1 MKTRTVLAIALAVSW
16 ATASA
21 RDYMG
26 MEPIIV
32 DAKEIEG
39 VTSESGETI
48 KILLRAEDTMVFTP
62 RGTVHAW
69 TALEP
74 DSKFILIYTPGGW
87 EHYFES
93 VGQLTEEQRNDEEFM
108 EEYRLSYD
116 SIYFQ

>member
-48 KILLRAEDTMVFTP
+48 KILLRAEDTAGQYTTNPSSPTGLPTRLRSGCTSMI
-62 RGTVHAW
+62 GT
-69 TALEP
+69 TKP
-74 DSKFILIYTPGGW
+74 ST
-87 EHYFES
+87 
-93 VGQLTEEQRNDEEFM
+93 
-108 EEYRLSYD
+108 
-116 SIYFQ
+116 